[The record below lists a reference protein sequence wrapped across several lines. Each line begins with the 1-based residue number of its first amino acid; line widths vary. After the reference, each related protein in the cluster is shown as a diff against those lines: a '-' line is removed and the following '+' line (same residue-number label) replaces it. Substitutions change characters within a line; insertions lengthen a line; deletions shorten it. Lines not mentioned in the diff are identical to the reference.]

1 MIKFKFKSKKIGLI
15 LMVCIAIAGIPANV
29 VKAQECPG
37 GGGPACSP
45 DGCYCP

>member
-1 MIKFKFKSKKIGLI
+1 MAS
-15 LMVCIAIAGIPANV
+15 IAIAATVPANV

-37 GGGPACSP
+37 EEVRTCSP